1 MAAEAAAQAMAAE
14 SGTIETE
21 LTPEQV
27 SAEPVTVEAVSPEPL
42 TAEGVIS
49 GAVTSELL
57 TAEPAMTAALTSGP
71 RPHAPAPAQVA
82 SNDGWSA
89 PPDREEEA
97 GEPEDEPAQRPPALG
112 AVLGVLVIVAVI
124 WVGVRML
131 SGHSGPA
138 PPPLPPVQAPVA
150 AAQEQPAAPISAGS
164 ISREAA
170 AAATRSTIH
179 EFIPEVPALARRS
192 VRGHIKVWVRVIVNR
207 DGSVFAA
214 TPDRAGSSRYFERLA
229 LESAKKWTFPAT
241 EASSQRL
248 MQIRFDFSREGAT
261 ARSVTLR

>member
-1 MAAEAAAQAMAAE
+1 MAAE
-14 SGTIETE
+14 SGTFETE
-21 LTPEQV
+21 LTPEP
-27 SAEPVTVEAVSPEPL
+27 ATDGTLTLEALTPEPVTAEPSTFEAVSPEPP
-42 TAEGVIS
+42 TAEGVMS
-49 GAVTSELL
+49 GAVT
-57 TAEPAMTAALTSGP
+57 
-71 RPHAPAPAQVA
+71 QVA

-89 PPDREEEA
+89 PPEREEEA

-112 AVLGVLVIVAVI
+112 AILGVLVIVGVI
-124 WVGVRML
+124 WIGVRML
-131 SGHSGPA
+131 SGHSAPA

-150 AAQEQPAAPISAGS
+150 AAQEQPVAPVSAGS

-170 AAATRSTIH
+170 ADATRSTIH

-229 LESAKKWTFPAT
+229 LDSAKKWTFPAT
-241 EASSQRL
+241 DASSQRL
-248 MQIRFDFSREGAT
+248 MQIRFDFSREGVT